1 MTTRRKLLVALGTGT
16 LAAAFSS
23 LAQQQGKVW
32 RIGYLSPRAGIK
44 SAEEAFLQG
53 LRSLGY
59 VDGQNIV
66 IEWRFA
72 NGNADR
78 LPGLAAELVRLNVD
92 CILAGGANSAL
103 AAKRATSTIPIVMG
117 NTDDDPV
124 LLGLVAS
131 LARPGGN
138 VTGFI
143 NMGAKLAGKRLELLK
158 ETLPRASRVAMLWDP
173 NSRPAAGH
181 VRETKSAAHALGVT
195 LQSLEVR
202 KPDDSEH
209 AFLVAGEMRA
219 EALIVVATGSVNVDP
234 ARVVNLALKARL
246 PAIYTLSRYV
256 LDYGGLMSY
265 AEEAYVTWR
274 NAASYVDRILK
285 GARPADLPV
294 VQPTKFELLINL
306 KTAKQIGVT
315 IPESVLQRAD
325 GVIE

>member
-1 MTTRRKLLVALGTGT
+1 MTTRRKLLVALGTGA

-23 LAQQQGKVW
+23 LAQQQAKVW

-78 LPGLAAELVRLNVD
+78 LLELAVELVRLNVD

-124 LLGLVAS
+124 RLGLVAS

-143 NMGAKLAGKRLELLK
+143 NMGAQLAGKRLELLK
-158 ETLPRASRVAMLWDP
+158 ETLPKVSRVGLLWDP

-181 VRETKSAAHALGVT
+181 MRETESTAHALGVT

-202 KPDDSEH
+202 KPDDLEH

-219 EALIVVATGSVNVDP
+219 EALIVVATGSVNVHP

-246 PAIYTLSRYV
+246 PAIYTTSTFV
-256 LDYGGLMSY
+256 LDGGLMSY
-265 AEEAYVTWR
+265 AEEANVTWR
-274 NAASYVDRILK
+274 DAASYVDRILK

-306 KTAKQIGVT
+306 KTAKQIGLT

-325 GVIE
+325 RVIE